1 MKRLKSILAVAALSS
16 LLTATSAYAKGLR
29 RVDMVVSGSSCAS
42 CLIRIEKKL
51 KATPG
56 VLKAMVSVYRPYA
69 AVIVYD
75 STKTSISAINK
86 ILAEEKAGSDQVVEV
101 SIKTVPALLMPATN
115 K

>member
-1 MKRLKSILAVAALSS
+1 MNRLVSIFVVAVLLS
-16 LLTATSAYAKGLR
+16 LLGATSAYAKGLR

-56 VLKAMVSVYRPYA
+56 VLKAMISVYRPYS
-69 AVIVYD
+69 AVVIYD
-75 STKTSISAINK
+75 SAKTSISSINK
-86 ILAEEKAGSDQVVEV
+86 ILAEEKAGSEQVVDI
-101 SIKTVPALLMPATN
+101 SIKAVPALLMPAS